1 MIETVVWQRCCES
14 ALWCDILL
22 KLSVQVNL
30 VQKFGLLY
38 FSLLQKESKVV
49 SALKATLLSSA
60 LLLTVLAGS
69 TQVVLGQAAAPA
81 PVTPVIPPAVVSQ
94 TAIDAKLKDDAA
106 VEQMIEAYSPKV
118 RALDQPIGKL
128 IGDLKKGGLGA
139 GSLGNFVTDGI
150 RAESS
155 AKLGKP
161 ILLAVTN
168 NGGLRKS
175 IIAEGKVTY
184 RDVFEL
190 LPFEN
195 ALVAFDLTGAQV
207 LDLLRVVTSHR
218 DAQSGMRIQYRVN
231 SDKQL
236 ELESAKFLVDG
247 VEKEIDP
254 AAVYT
259 VISIDYLLNVTGSDY
274 ATVLKKATNTR
285 PLGLTIRDAITEHI
299 KAETAAGRDIKSTL
313 DGRFVFDKAA
323 SGGAEEPK

>member
-1 MIETVVWQRCCES
+1 MATLLRICLMVRHTIEALRAGQSCPEIWTVIFFV
-14 ALWCDILL
+14 L
-22 KLSVQVNL
+22 KE
-30 VQKFGLLY
+30 
-38 FSLLQKESKVV
+38 ESKVV
-49 SALKATLLSSA
+49 SALKAALLSSA
-60 LLLTVLAGS
+60 LLLSVLAGG
-69 TQVVLGQAAAPA
+69 TQIVRGQAAAPA
-81 PVTPVIPPAVVSQ
+81 PVTTTAAPAVVSQ

-161 ILLAVTN
+161 ILLAVSN

-274 ATVLKKATNTR
+274 ATVLKQATNTR

>member
-1 MIETVVWQRCCES
+1 MSR
-14 ALWCDILL
+14 A
-22 KLSVQVNL
+22 KL
-30 VQKFGLLY
+30 
-38 FSLLQKESKVV
+38 
-49 SALKATLLSSA
+49 A
-60 LLLTVLAGS
+60 LLNWALFLGVLAGS
-69 TQVVLGQAAAPA
+69 TQFALGQAAAPA
-81 PVTPVIPPAVVSQ
+81 PATTPAASATSPAKATQ
-94 TAIDAKLKDDAA
+94 TAIDRSLPDDAA
-106 VEQMIEAYSPKV
+106 VDKMLEAYSPKV

-128 IGDLKKGGLGA
+128 LGDLKKGGVGA

-150 RAESS
+150 RAQASG
-155 AKLGKP
+155 KLGKP

-168 NGGLRKS
+168 SGGLRKTV
-175 IIAEGKVTY
+175 IAEGKLTF

-195 ALVAFDLTGAQV
+195 ALVAFDLTGEQV

-218 DAQSGMRIQYRVN
+218 DAQSGMRIKYRVN
-231 SDKQL
+231 GDKQL
-236 ELESAKFLVDG
+236 ELENAKFLVDG

-285 PLGLTIRDAITEHI
+285 PLNLTIRDAITDYV
-299 KAETAAGRDIKSTL
+299 KAETAASRDIKSTL